1 MHIKIVY
8 QMNFLKSLVLTLLTV
23 TTAVSTYAQPAGYAD
38 QQSSSTAGLCLQC
51 TVDNPNNAV
60 DGNEDTFSYLNIP
73 AGVAEASIQQ
83 NLQFPF
89 LGKQSDEIAI
99 VLGTTDAVDISVL
112 ANVAIYTSNF
122 GVPNND
128 ESQIDLGSIGADP
141 DDAAK
146 FTYRFNA
153 QFDFN
158 AVHVRLNAPAAGL
171 SDNIKIYAAY
181 DQNVVNDSTAFIPVC
196 ILPDNQTSGV
206 EGNCIVILGQGCV
219 VNNAPAAMDGD
230 NNTYSE
236 LLVQSFAAG
245 GGPFQTFTLD
255 NPACGVDSFNVL
267 LSGNDGAGGSSD
279 LLGLGINPTAPG
291 EEDGALEIAAVDIN
305 GDVITGSEQFVQTTN
320 VNASEANNLRY
331 EFTYVPNASIQEYY
345 GVRVWYHG
353 VTSASGINIHE
364 VCVNRFMPPAPNG
377 NIVDFCYN
385 TVGPLTVTPAPNTV
399 AYWHAT
405 NNPSDLQNDA
415 IFVGSTFNPATNNP
429 GFKFTNDT
437 TFYIFGRNVNK
448 DCFSLEYDSIFVSV
462 YDELPDPLQFDVTA
476 CYGSTENI
484 FPQVFGPIY
493 NMYADAA
500 GTDSIKANAQAF
512 QVGPILSD
520 TTFYVQTTNEAGC
533 ISANIIPI
541 NVNLKEELFFAEVDT
556 LINSCIGE
564 DVTVT
569 IANPVGGVTYNWYTA
584 SLGGSLLF
592 TGTEYT
598 FNLIA
603 DTDLYID
610 AVAISGG
617 CDSSIFRK
625 HVEISA
631 VAKPTLTAGDV
642 FLLVCPNDSVDVVG
656 QSSAGDVVWYDAATG
671 GNELFRGNSFR
682 IYDNGG
688 VQRVYAEAT
697 NDRCLSDTRQEYVIQ
712 STTDILIQLADL
724 STSVCENDDVTI
736 NAPTIAN
743 VTFTFW
749 DAALAGNQIGAGSSI
764 TILNLTQDTTFYVQI
779 DQANCTNSI
788 NNRTAVTLTVTTPP
802 SMAVVEDVVY
812 GCVNDN
818 LSFSVD
824 TPNPA
829 YTYTWL
835 NDQGA
840 VVFTGTTF
848 NFELISD
855 TMTFFVQVA
864 EGLCPNP
871 ALIELTA
878 YKGEDLLNPL
888 VNGGTPV
895 LICIGNDVTLNA
907 TATIPNAT
915 FNWYSAAVG
924 GTLLST
930 GATYTVP
937 SSQTTSDFSVFVQA
951 QYQNICGDGLSER
964 VEVFIDVRAKL
975 AAPVVSCGTSGTDFV
990 TFKWTSV
997 PNTTAYVVKVNN
1009 GPDVVLPGN
1018 QLSYVVNGINAGQ
1031 TVSIDVIR
1039 RGTLACEESNNT
1051 SFTCTSKACTFV
1063 NDADAPTFTPS
1074 LGQICDGESFQFKI
1088 TPSDKPVGNYTV
1100 KFTNL
1105 NTGVVEVF
1113 QNGDNFL
1120 ITKNTI
1126 NARSYNE
1133 PNLNPIDD
1141 VYTYNLSFEMDD
1153 EPGCTKIVN
1162 RDLLLKVNFT
1172 PVVKFVAIANVPSVV
1187 GQFINSFTFNNLT
1200 SGTYIQEYDFGDG
1213 TAPRIDTLFAS
1224 GEQEP
1229 VTHIYQEESPLEG
1242 FKVKLTVTT
1251 ADGCSTSGFLPKNIV
1266 VSTVPE
1272 IFIPNTFSPNSD
1284 DNNDTFRVFG
1294 ENIKLVSLKV
1304 FNNYGNELY
1313 RSGDLTE
1320 GWNGTYEGENQP
1332 SGVYAYTAVIE
1343 DFLGNKYNREG
1354 TITLIRK

>member
-1 MHIKIVY
+1 MY
-8 QMNFLKSLVLTLLTV
+8 QMNLLKSLVLTLLTV

-38 QQSSSTAGLCLQC
+38 QQSNSTAGLCLLC

-60 DGNEDTFSYLNIP
+60 DGNEDTFSQLNVP
-73 AGVAEASIQQ
+73 LGLLEASIQQ
-83 NLQFPF
+83 NLLFPF
-89 LGKQSDEIAI
+89 LGKQGDEVAVVMGVTD
-99 VLGTTDAVDISVL
+99 VLDVNVL
-112 ANVAIYTSNF
+112 SNIKIYTSL
-122 GVPNND
+122 GAPNGD
-128 ESQIDLGSIGADP
+128 EVQIDLGSIGVDLDDP
-141 DDAAK
+141 GK
-146 FTYRFNA
+146 FTFRFTA
-153 QFDFN
+153 QFDFS
-158 AVHVRLNAPAAGL
+158 AVHVRLDVPAAGL
-171 SDNIKIYAAY
+171 SENIKIFAAY
-181 DQNVVNDSTAFIPVC
+181 DQRVVDDSTAFIPECV
-196 ILPDNQTSGV
+196 LPDSQTSGIQGTCV
-206 EGNCIVILGQGCV
+206 QILGLGCI
-219 VNNAPAAMDGD
+219 VNNAPAAIDG
-230 NNTYSE
+230 NAATFSE
-236 LLVQSFAAG
+236 LLVQLVALNA
-245 GGPFQTFTLD
+245 GPFQTFMLD
-255 NPACGVDSFNVL
+255 NPACGVDSVNVL
-267 LSGNDGAGGSSD
+267 LSGNDGAGGVTD
-279 LLGLGINPTAPG
+279 LINLNINVSLPG
-291 EEDGALEIAAVDIN
+291 ADDGAIEVAAVDIN
-305 GDVITGSEQFVQTTN
+305 GNVIPGSQQFVETTTIN
-320 VNASEANNLRY
+320 LLDANNLRY
-331 EFTYVPNASIQEYY
+331 EYTYVPDANIQEYY

-353 VTSASGINIHE
+353 ITLLSGLNIHE

-377 NIVDFCYN
+377 GSNMVEFCYN
-385 TVGPLTVTPAPNTV
+385 TVGPLTVTPSPNTV

-405 NNPSDLQNDA
+405 NNPGDLQNDA
-415 IFVGSTFNPATNNP
+415 IFVGSTFDPSTNNP
-429 GFKFTNDT
+429 GFTFTKDT
-437 TFYIFGRNVNK
+437 TFYIFGRNVDK

-462 YDELPDPLQFDVTA
+462 YDELPDPLQLDIET
-476 CYGSTENI
+476 CYGSTVDI

-493 NMYADAA
+493 NMYEDAA
-500 GTDSIKANAQAF
+500 GTTLIQANAQAF
-512 QVGPILSD
+512 RVGPILND
-520 TTFYVQTTNEAGC
+520 TTFYVQTTNEAAC
-533 ISANIIPI
+533 ISANIVPI
-541 NVNLKEELFFAEVDT
+541 NVNLKEELFFADVDSV
-556 LINSCIGE
+556 INSCIGE

-569 IANPVGGVTYNWYTA
+569 ITNPVGGVTYNWYTA
-584 SLGGSLLF
+584 PLQGSLLF

-598 FNLIA
+598 FNLTA

-617 CDSSIFRK
+617 CDSSAFRK
-625 HVEISA
+625 HVEINA

-697 NDRCLSDTRQEYVIQ
+697 DDRCPSDSRQEYVIQ
-712 STTDILIQLADL
+712 STTDILVQLGDL
-724 STSVCENDDVTI
+724 STAVCFGDDVTI
-736 NAPTIAN
+736 NAPTVTD
-743 VTFTFW
+743 VTFSFW
-749 DAALAGNQIGAGSSI
+749 DAPLAGNQIGTGSSI
-764 TILNLTQDTTFYVQI
+764 TILNFTQDTTFYVQI
-779 DQANCTNSI
+779 DQANCTNAI
-788 NNRTAVTLTVTTPP
+788 NNRTAVNLTVTTPP

-812 GCVNDN
+812 GCLDDS

-824 TPNPA
+824 TPNPT
-829 YTYTWL
+829 YTYTWFD
-835 NDQGA
+835 NQGA
-840 VVFTGTTF
+840 VVFVGSTF
-848 NFELISD
+848 DFKLIAD

-871 ALIELTA
+871 NLIELTA
-878 YKGEDLLNPL
+878 YRGEDLLNPT
-888 VNGGTPV
+888 VNGGNPI
-895 LICIGNDVTLNA
+895 LICQGDGVNITA
-907 TATIPNAT
+907 TSTIPNGT
-915 FNWYSAAVG
+915 YRWYTDSVG
-924 GTLLST
+924 GTLIST
-930 GATYTVP
+930 GANFQQAGPINADISYW
-937 SSQTTSDFSVFVQA
+937 VQV

-964 VEVFIDVRAKL
+964 VEAFVDVRNVL
-975 AAPVVSCGTSGTDFV
+975 AAPVVSCGASGTDFV
-990 TFKWTSV
+990 TFKFNNL
-997 PNTTAYVVKVNN
+997 PGTTDNFIVNVNN
-1009 GPDVVLPGN
+1009 GPDVVLPAN
-1018 QLSYVVNGINAGQ
+1018 QFSYVVNGLGSDE
-1031 TVSIDVIR
+1031 TVEIKVR
-1039 RGTLACEESNNT
+1039 RTGTLACEESDKA

-1100 KFTNL
+1100 KFTNR

-1133 PNLNPIDD
+1133 PNLNPSD

-1153 EPGCTKIVN
+1153 EPGCTKIVD

-1213 TAPRIDTLFAS
+1213 TAHKIDTLFAS
-1224 GEQEP
+1224 GTQEP
-1229 VTHIYQEESPLEG
+1229 VIHVYEQESDELGYE
-1242 FKVKLTVTT
+1242 VKLTVTT
-1251 ADGCSTSGFLPKNIV
+1251 VDGCSASGFLPKNIV

-1320 GWNGTYEGENQP
+1320 GWNGTYEGEDQP

>member
-1 MHIKIVY
+1 MHTKLVY

-38 QQSSSTAGLCLQC
+38 QQSNSTSGLCLQC

-60 DGNEDTFSYLNIP
+60 DGNEDTFSLLNVP
-73 AGVAEASIQQ
+73 LGLAEASILQ
-83 NLQFPF
+83 NLLFPF
-89 LGKQSDEIAI
+89 LGEQGDEIA
-99 VLGTTDAVDISVL
+99 VLLGTTDVFDANALASVT
-112 ANVAIYTSNF
+112 IYTSNF

-128 ESQIDLGSIGADP
+128 ESQIDLGSVGVDP

-146 FTYRFNA
+146 FTFRFNA

-219 VNNAPAAMDGD
+219 VYNGPAAMDGD
-230 NNTYSE
+230 DGTFSE
-236 LLVQSFAAG
+236 LLVQSFAAD

-267 LSGNDGAGGSSD
+267 LSGNDGAGGTSD

-291 EEDGALEIAAVDIN
+291 EEDGALEVAAVDIN
-305 GDVITGSEQFVQTTN
+305 GDVIIGSEQYIETTN

-331 EFTYVPNASIQEYY
+331 EFTYVPNASVDEYY

-364 VCVNRFMPPAPNG
+364 VCVNRFTPPAPNG
-377 NIVDFCYN
+377 SNLVQFCYN
-385 TVGPLTVTPAPNTV
+385 TVGPLTVTPSPNTV

-405 NNPSDLQNDA
+405 NNPGDLQNDA
-415 IFVGSTFNPATNNP
+415 IFVGPTYDPSTSNP
-429 GFKFTNDT
+429 GFTFTQDVT
-437 TFYIFGRNVNK
+437 YYIFGRSVNK
-448 DCFSLEYDSIFVSV
+448 NCFSLEYDSIFVSV
-462 YDELPDPLQFDVTA
+462 YDELPDPLQLDIET
-476 CYGSTENI
+476 CYGSTVDI
-484 FPQVFGPIY
+484 FPQLFGPIY
-493 NMYADAA
+493 NMYEDAA
-500 GTDSIKANAQAF
+500 GTTLIQANAQAF
-512 QVGPILSD
+512 RVGAILSD

-533 ISANIIPI
+533 VSANIVPI
-541 NVNLKEELFFAEVDT
+541 NVNLKEELFFADVDSV
-556 LINSCIGE
+556 INSCIGE

-569 IANPVGGVTYNWYTA
+569 ITNPVGGVTYNWYTTP
-584 SLGGSLLF
+584 LQGSLLF
-592 TGTEYT
+592 TGTAYT
-598 FNLIA
+598 FNLTG

-617 CDSSIFRK
+617 CDSSVFRK
-625 HVEISA
+625 RVDINA
-631 VAKPTLTAGDV
+631 VAKPTLTAGDL

-697 NDRCLSDTRQEYVIQ
+697 NDRCSSDTRQEYVIQ
-712 STTDILIQLADL
+712 STTDILVQLADL

-743 VTFTFW
+743 VIFTFW

-848 NFELISD
+848 NFELIAD

-864 EGLCPNP
+864 EGLCPNST
-871 ALIELTA
+871 LIELTA
-878 YKGEDLLNPL
+878 YRGEDLLNPT
-888 VNGGTPV
+888 VNGGNPI
-895 LICIGNDVTLNA
+895 LICQGDGVNI
-907 TATIPNAT
+907 TATSNIPNGT
-915 FNWYSAAVG
+915 YRWYTDSVG
-924 GTLLST
+924 GTLIST
-930 GATYTVP
+930 GANFQQVGPINADISYWAQV
-937 SSQTTSDFSVFVQA
+937 
-951 QYQNICGDGLSER
+951 QYQNICGSGLSER
-964 VEVFIDVRAKL
+964 VEAFVDVRNVL
-975 AAPVVSCGTSGTDFV
+975 AAPVVSCGASGTDFV
-990 TFKWTSV
+990 TFKFNNL
-997 PNTTAYVVKVNN
+997 PGTTDNFIVNVNN
-1009 GPDVVLPGN
+1009 GPDDVLQAN
-1018 QLSYVVNGINAGQ
+1018 QFSYKVDGLDPDE
-1031 TVSIDVIR
+1031 TVEIKVR
-1039 RGTLACEESNNT
+1039 RTGDLACEESNQT
-1051 SFTCTSKACTFV
+1051 SFTCTSSACAFDVVEPQFTSGKEYIC
-1063 NDADAPTFTPS
+1063 NGEGYTLSLAPSTVPNGDYAVTFTNTTS
-1074 LGQICDGESFQFKI
+1074 GLVDNLQNIKDFVI
-1088 TPSDKPVGNYTV
+1088 T
-1100 KFTNL
+1100 
-1105 NTGVVEVF
+1105 
-1113 QNGDNFL
+1113 QNNG
-1120 ITKNTI
+1120 T
-1126 NARSYNE
+1126 ARSYAAPTTNE
-1133 PNLNPIDD
+1133 PASY
-1141 VYTYNLSFEMDD
+1141 VYTARFEMLNQ
-1153 EPGCTKIVN
+1153 PGCETQIVT
-1162 RDLLLKVNFT
+1162 RNFELVVS
-1172 PVVKFVAIANVPSVV
+1172 PNPDVKFIAIATTPAVV
-1187 GQFINSFTFNNLT
+1187 GQFINRFIFNNLT
-1200 SGTYIQEYDFGDG
+1200 NGTVIEDWDYGDGNTEYRDYSTTTYITPPSNEYANEGTY
-1213 TAPRIDTLFAS
+1213 
-1224 GEQEP
+1224 
-1229 VTHIYQEESPLEG
+1229 
-1242 FKVKLTVTT
+1242 TVT
-1251 ADGCSTSGFLPKNIV
+1251 LIV
-1266 VSTVPE
+1266 TNEFECVGTGVIEKPITVSKVPE
-1272 IFIPNTFSPNSD
+1272 IYIPEVFTPNGD
-1284 DNNDTFRVFG
+1284 KNNDTFRVFG

-1313 RSGDLTE
+1313 RSGNLVE
-1320 GWNGTYEGENQP
+1320 GWDGTYEGENQP